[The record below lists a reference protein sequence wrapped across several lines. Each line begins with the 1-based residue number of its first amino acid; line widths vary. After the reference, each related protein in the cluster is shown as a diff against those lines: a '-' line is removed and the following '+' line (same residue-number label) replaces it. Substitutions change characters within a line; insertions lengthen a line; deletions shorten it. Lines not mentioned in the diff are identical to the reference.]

1 MRLTVSTP
9 LAVVVDTEDV
19 AHLRA
24 EDETGAFGILPRH
37 DNFLTVLTVSVMT
50 WRDGKGIE
58 HHVAVRGGMLE
69 VRDGSSIAVATR
81 EAVPG
86 DDLHLLE
93 TEVLTLFRQRENEE
107 QAAHAD
113 AERLYLA
120 AIRQILDLLRPER
133 RAMPRRPEVGPSLED
148 INQ

>member
-24 EDETGAFGILPRH
+24 EDATGAFGILPRH
-37 DNFLTVLTVSVMT
+37 DNFLTVLSVSVMT
-50 WRDGKGIE
+50 WRDRKDIE

-69 VRDGSSIAVATR
+69 VRAGSTIAVATR

-86 DDLHLLE
+86 DDLHRLE
-93 TEVLTLFRQRENEE
+93 SEVLTRFRQQENEE
-107 QAAHAD
+107 RAAHAD

-120 AIRQILDLLRPER
+120 AIRQILDLLRPQR
-133 RAMPRRPEVGPSLED
+133 QPIPRLPDTTTQLEGLD
-148 INQ
+148 R

>member
-9 LAVVVDTEDV
+9 LAVVVDMEDV
-19 AHLRA
+19 SHVRA

-50 WRDGKGIE
+50 WRDGKGAE

-69 VRDGSSIAVATR
+69 VRDGTTIAVATR

-86 DDLHLLE
+86 DDLQTLE
-93 TEVLTLFRQRENEE
+93 TDVLALFRQRENEE

-120 AIRQILDLLRPER
+120 AIRRILDLLRPQR
-133 RAMPRRPEVGPSLED
+133 RTVPRPPEAAAEIEGLGR
-148 INQ
+148 